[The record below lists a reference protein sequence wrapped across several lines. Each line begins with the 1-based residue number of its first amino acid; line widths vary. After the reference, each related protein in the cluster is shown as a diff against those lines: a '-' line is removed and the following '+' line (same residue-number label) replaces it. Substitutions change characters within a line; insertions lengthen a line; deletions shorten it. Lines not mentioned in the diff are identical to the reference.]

1 MSLWIQPNVVRPADL
16 PSDHPDEVH
25 DWRGWPKFHPRTTRI
40 RSVQSCRVCWPRFMQ
55 PAPSFRLTNLVDD
68 LQYTA
73 WLSFTDAIGGTCV
86 GQYAHP
92 DSPNPG
98 SSWNGR
104 VLSFSQLKLFPYD
117 GFSSTA
123 PPDGR
128 QVHSVRPFKAGPE
141 LFGEAINK
149 THGVAA

>member
-1 MSLWIQPNVVRPADL
+1 
-16 PSDHPDEVH
+16 
-25 DWRGWPKFHPRTTRI
+25 
-40 RSVQSCRVCWPRFMQ
+40 MQ

-123 PPDGR
+123 PPITLECYKRYRVQVNLGVVDNSGHILSASVVR
-128 QVHSVRPFKAGPE
+128 QTVGGDFVAVTQFQKKYSLPGPSNKGFKTKAS
-141 LFGEAINK
+141 
-149 THGVAA
+149 